1 MNPHSFSET
10 LRQVLAERHPE
21 LQLYLPVEDGE
32 RVYPYVLV
40 TVTADEE
47 IILMNH
53 TWECSLEIQFHSNA
67 YELAGVSARRYF
79 SQLCAE
85 MEKPELRLLLNDIAP
100 DFYLY
105 RIALLAVDEPQVQDE
120 SFIQSARYRV
130 TIQF

>member
-1 MNPHSFSET
+1 M
-10 LRQVLAERHPE
+10 
-21 LQLYLPVEDGE
+21 
-32 RVYPYVLV
+32 

-67 YELAGVSARRYF
+67 YERAGVRSRRYF